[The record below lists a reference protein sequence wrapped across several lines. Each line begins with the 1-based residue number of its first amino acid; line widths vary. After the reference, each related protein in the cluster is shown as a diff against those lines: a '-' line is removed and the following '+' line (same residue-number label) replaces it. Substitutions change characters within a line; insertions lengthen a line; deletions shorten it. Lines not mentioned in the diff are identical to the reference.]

1 MNARPLATVARTA
14 IALAHSPGSGPDSAS
29 ASRRQMLRTTARAL
43 GAGGTLLAAGLLGG
57 CGFRLRQAPSFAFR
71 TLMATL
77 PATSPLRRELRTA
90 LVSAGITVV
99 DASLPPPSP
108 QPGGAV
114 ATSAALQLPGDDA
127 GFAAAPTR
135 PTPPVP
141 PPQADAV
148 LDILADQREKSVVGS
163 TAAGQVREFQLRL
176 RFRFKLSTPKGKE
189 LIPESEILLQRDI
202 SYSESIAL
210 SKQEEEAELYRDMQT
225 DVVQQ
230 VLRRLAAVRSL

>member
-1 MNARPLATVARTA
+1 MNARPSAAA
-14 IALAHSPGSGPDSAS
+14 IALAASSLTSSPDSPDRPVV
-29 ASRRQMLRTTARAL
+29 SRRQVLRTTARVL
-43 GAGGTLLAAGLLGG
+43 GAGGTLLAAGALGG
-57 CGFRLRQAPSFAFR
+57 CGFRLRQAPSFAFT

-99 DASLPPPSP
+99 DASLPPPPP

-141 PPQADAV
+141 PPQVDAV
-148 LDILADQREKSVVGS
+148 LDILTDQREKSVVGS

>member
-1 MNARPLATVARTA
+1 MNARSLATVARTA

-43 GAGGTLLAAGLLGG
+43 GAGGTLLAAGALGG
-57 CGFRLRQAPSFAFR
+57 CGFRLRQAPSFVFT

-99 DASLPPPSP
+99 DASLPPPP
-108 QPGGAV
+108 PGGAV

-148 LDILADQREKSVVGS
+148 LDILTDQREKSVVGS

>member
-1 MNARPLATVARTA
+1 MNARPSAAA
-14 IALAHSPGSGPDSAS
+14 IALAASSLTSSPDSPDRPVV
-29 ASRRQMLRTTARAL
+29 SRRQVLRTTARVL
-43 GAGGTLLAAGLLGG
+43 GAGGTLLAAGALGG
-57 CGFRLRQAPSFAFR
+57 CGFRLRQAPSFAFT

-99 DASLPPPSP
+99 DASLPPPPP

-141 PPQADAV
+141 PPQVDAV
-148 LDILADQREKSVVGS
+148 LDILTDQREKSVVGS

-176 RFRFKLSTPKGKE
+176 RFRFKLSTPRGKE

-230 VLRRLAAVRSL
+230 VLRRLASVRSL

>member
-1 MNARPLATVARTA
+1 MTVRPSAAAAVGSTATLAGSSDSLDHS
-14 IALAHSPGSGPDSAS
+14 LAN
-29 ASRRQMLRTTARAL
+29 RRQMLRTTARAL
-43 GAGGTLLAAGLLGG
+43 GGGGAALLAAGLLGG
-57 CGFRLRQAPSFAFR
+57 CGFRLRQAPSFAFT

-90 LVSAGITVV
+90 LVSSGITVV
-99 DASLPPPSP
+99 DASSPPPP
-108 QPGGAV
+108 QPVGAV
-114 ATSAALQLPGDDA
+114 PAQ
-127 GFAAAPTR
+127 
-135 PTPPVP
+135 PVP

-230 VLRRLAAVRSL
+230 VLRRLASVRSL

>member
-1 MNARPLATVARTA
+1 MNARPPATVARTTA

-57 CGFRLRQAPSFAFR
+57 CGFRLRQAPSFVFT

-90 LVSAGITVV
+90 LVSSGITVV
-99 DASLPPPSP
+99 DASLPPPPP
-108 QPGGAV
+108 QSGGAV
-114 ATSAALQLPGDDA
+114 PAQPA
-127 GFAAAPTR
+127 
-135 PTPPVP
+135 
-141 PPQADAV
+141 PPQPQVDAV
-148 LDILADQREKSVVGS
+148 LDILTDQREKSVVGS

-230 VLRRLAAVRSL
+230 VLRRLASVRSL

>member
-1 MNARPLATVARTA
+1 MNARPSAAA
-14 IALAHSPGSGPDSAS
+14 IALAASSLTSSPDSPDRPVV
-29 ASRRQMLRTTARAL
+29 SRRQVLRTTARVL
-43 GAGGTLLAAGLLGG
+43 GAGGTLLAAGALGG
-57 CGFRLRQAPSFAFR
+57 CGFRLRQAPSFAFT

-99 DASLPPPSP
+99 DAALPPPPP

-141 PPQADAV
+141 PPQVDAV

-176 RFRFKLSTPKGKE
+176 RFRFKLSTPRGKE

-230 VLRRLAAVRSL
+230 VLRRLASVRSL

>member
-1 MNARPLATVARTA
+1 MNARPPAAVARTA

-43 GAGGTLLAAGLLGG
+43 GAGGTLLAAGALGG
-57 CGFRLRQAPSFAFR
+57 CGFRLRQAPSFAFT

-99 DASLPPPSP
+99 DASLPPPP
-108 QPGGAV
+108 PGGAV

-148 LDILADQREKSVVGS
+148 LDILTDQREKSVVGS

>member
-1 MNARPLATVARTA
+1 MNARPPATVACTA
-14 IALAHSPGSGPDSAS
+14 IALEDSSGSGPDSAS

-57 CGFRLRQAPSFAFR
+57 CGFRLRQAPSFAFA

-99 DASLPPPSP
+99 DASLPPPP
-108 QPGGAV
+108 PGGAV

-176 RFRFKLSTPKGKE
+176 RFRFKLSTPRGKE

>member
-1 MNARPLATVARTA
+1 MNARPSAAA
-14 IALAHSPGSGPDSAS
+14 IALATSSLTSSPDSPDRPVV
-29 ASRRQMLRTTARAL
+29 SRRQVLRTTARVL
-43 GAGGTLLAAGLLGG
+43 GAGGTLLAAGALGG
-57 CGFRLRQAPSFAFR
+57 CGFRLRQAPSFAFA

-99 DASLPPPSP
+99 DASLPPPPP

-141 PPQADAV
+141 PPQADVV
-148 LDILADQREKSVVGS
+148 LDILTDQREKSVVGS

-176 RFRFKLSTPKGKE
+176 RFSFKLSTPKGKE
-189 LIPESEILLQRDI
+189 LIPESEILHQRDI

>member
-1 MNARPLATVARTA
+1 MNARPPATVARTTA

-57 CGFRLRQAPSFAFR
+57 CGFRLRQAPSFAFT

-90 LVSAGITVV
+90 LVSSGITVV
-99 DASLPPPSP
+99 DAALPPPPP

-114 ATSAALQLPGDDA
+114 PAQP
-127 GFAAAPTR
+127 AP
-135 PTPPVP
+135 P
-141 PPQADAV
+141 PPQVDAV
-148 LDILADQREKSVVGS
+148 LDILTDQREKSVVGS

>member
-1 MNARPLATVARTA
+1 MNARPSAAA
-14 IALAHSPGSGPDSAS
+14 IALATSSLTSSPDSPDRPVV
-29 ASRRQMLRTTARAL
+29 SRRQVLRTTARVL
-43 GAGGTLLAAGLLGG
+43 GAGGTLLAAGALGG
-57 CGFRLRQAPSFAFR
+57 CGFRLRQAPSFAFK

-90 LVSAGITVV
+90 LVSSGITVV
-99 DASLPPPSP
+99 DASLPPPPP
-108 QPGGAV
+108 QSGGAV
-114 ATSAALQLPGDDA
+114 PAQPA
-127 GFAAAPTR
+127 
-135 PTPPVP
+135 
-141 PPQADAV
+141 PPQPQVDAV
-148 LDILADQREKSVVGS
+148 LDILTDQREKSVVGS

-176 RFRFKLSTPKGKE
+176 RFSFKLSTPKGKE
-189 LIPESEILLQRDI
+189 LIPESEILHQRDI